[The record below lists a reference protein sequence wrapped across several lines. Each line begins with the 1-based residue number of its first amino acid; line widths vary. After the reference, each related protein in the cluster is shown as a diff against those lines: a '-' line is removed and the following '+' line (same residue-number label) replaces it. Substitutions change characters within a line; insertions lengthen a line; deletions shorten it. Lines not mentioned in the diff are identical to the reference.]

1 MSIDDGARDA
11 IVNRGKSLLPIGVVS
26 VEGQYKEGEL
36 VELKTTDGRSIA
48 RGLVG
53 TDASTTALMRGK
65 RLEEIEKMLGWST
78 ALIHRDDLVL
88 SFVP

>member
-1 MSIDDGARDA
+1 
-11 IVNRGKSLLPIGVVS
+11 
-26 VEGQYKEGEL
+26 
-36 VELKTTDGRSIA
+36 
-48 RGLVG
+48 
-53 TDASTTALMRGK
+53 MRGK